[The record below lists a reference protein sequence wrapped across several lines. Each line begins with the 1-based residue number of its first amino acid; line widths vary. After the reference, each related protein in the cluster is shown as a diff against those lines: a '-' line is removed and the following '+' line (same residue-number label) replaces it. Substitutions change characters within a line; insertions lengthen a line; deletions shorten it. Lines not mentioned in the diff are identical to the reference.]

1 MTAHPEEPGPAG
13 GASTQPPPDRLR
25 RTVTDEGLRV
35 VTDTVPEAR
44 SVGVGVWAAVGG
56 RDEPDRHA
64 GASHFLE
71 HLLFKGTDRR
81 DARSIAVDV
90 DGVGGDI
97 NAYTA
102 NEHTAYYARV
112 PDTAAPL
119 AVEVLLDV
127 VSDPAIRH
135 ADVDSEREVILEELA
150 AADEDPDDVCV
161 VQLFEALFPG
171 HPLGREVLGRTE
183 TIAAMDRDAIAGFF
197 SSWYTPANLVVVAAG
212 AVDHDELVEAA
223 ARTFAGRRA
232 GGRPERQVPAEDVVE
247 LVAVERPV
255 EQLHVG
261 IGWRAPG
268 ASDPDR
274 HALAVLNHVLGAGPS
289 SRLFWEVREER
300 GLTYSISSAV
310 SPNVDSGALT
320 VHCATAPAKGSELL
334 DVVEGVVGSLAREG
348 ITPDEL
354 DRAKGALRGGMR
366 IGMEDAGSR
375 MARLGVSEAVR
386 GAVTPLAEHLARID
400 SVTVDDVSRVA
411 HRVLGAPR
419 ALSLV
424 GPPGLGGLV

>member
-1 MTAHPEEPGPAG
+1 MTAPPEGAGTVG
-13 GASTQPPPDRLR
+13 GADLPPPADRLR

-35 VTDTVPEAR
+35 VTDTVPGAR
-44 SVGVGVWAAVGG
+44 SVGIGVWVAVGG

-71 HLLFKGTDRR
+71 HLLFKGTERR
-81 DARSIAVDV
+81 DARSIAVDI

-112 PDTAAPL
+112 PDSARQL
-119 AVEVLLDV
+119 AVDVLLDV
-127 VSDPAIRH
+127 VSDPALRPS
-135 ADVDSEREVILEELA
+135 DVDSEREVILEELA
-150 AADEDPDDVCV
+150 AADEDPDDVCA

-171 HPLGREVLGRTE
+171 HPLGREVLGRLE
-183 TIAAMDRDAIAGFF
+183 TIAAMDRGAIAGFF
-197 SSWYTPANLVVVAAG
+197 ADWYTPANLVVVAAG
-212 AVDHDELVEAA
+212 AVDHDELVDEVG
-223 ARTFAGRRA
+223 RTFSGRA
-232 GGRPERQVPAEDVVE
+232 PGGRPERPAPDRDVVD

-261 IGWRAPG
+261 IGWRALS
-268 ASDPDR
+268 AADPDR

-300 GLTYSISSAV
+300 GLTYSISSAL
-310 SPNVDSGALT
+310 SPHVDTGTLT
-320 VHCATAPAKGSELL
+320 VHCATAPAKGAELL
-334 DVVEGVVGSLAREG
+334 DVIESVVGSLVRDG
-348 ITPDEL
+348 IDADEL
-354 DRAKGALRGGMR
+354 ERAKGALRGGML

-386 GAVTPLAEHLARID
+386 GAVTPLSDHLARID
-400 SVTVDDVSRVA
+400 AVTLDDVARVA
-411 HRVLGAPR
+411 ERVLGSPR

-424 GPPGLGGLV
+424 GPPGLGGLA